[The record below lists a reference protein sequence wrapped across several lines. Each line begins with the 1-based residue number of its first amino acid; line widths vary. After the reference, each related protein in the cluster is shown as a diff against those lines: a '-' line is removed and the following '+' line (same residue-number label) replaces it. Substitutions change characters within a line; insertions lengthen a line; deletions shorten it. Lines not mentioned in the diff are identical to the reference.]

1 MPQGFVDIHCHILPG
16 LDDGSRDMATSIT
29 MARIAVADGTTAVVA
44 TPHWLEDEHEVTPD
58 VIRQAVKDLQAELD
72 RNAVP
77 LTVYPGCEAL
87 ICPDLPHRVQQGDV
101 MTVADHG
108 KYLLMELPFED
119 LPTYVDDV
127 IFKLQVQGITPILA
141 HVERYTCVQLD
152 HGLALKWSKRG
163 VLLQVNADNLAR
175 GRGREYETAQDLIDH
190 GISVIVASDAHDA
203 EHRTPKCALVAGEL
217 RLSGNDDID
226 VLLGGR
232 RFLEGRDQT

>member
-58 VIRQAVKDLQAELD
+58 VIRQAVKDLQVELD
-72 RNAVP
+72 GNAIP
-77 LTVYPGCEAL
+77 LMIYPGCEAL
-87 ICPDLPHRVQQGDV
+87 ICPDLPRRVQQGDV

-108 KYLLMELPFED
+108 RYLLVELPFED

-141 HVERYTCVQLD
+141 HVERYTYVQRD
-152 HGLALKWSKRG
+152 HALAVKWSGRG
-163 VLLQVNADNLAR
+163 VLLQANADNLAR
-175 GRGREYETAQDLIDH
+175 GRGREYETAQDLIDRC
-190 GISVIVASDAHDA
+190 IPVIVASDAHDA
-203 EHRTPKCALVAGEL
+203 ERRTPRCAVATGAVP
-217 RLSGNDDID
+217 RGNGD
-226 VLLGGR
+226 LLISEFGA
-232 RFLEGRDQT
+232 LLQEET

>member
-16 LDDGSRDMATSIT
+16 LDDGSPDMATSIA

-44 TPHWLEDEHEVTPD
+44 TPHWMEDEHEVTPD

-72 RNAVP
+72 RQSISLA
-77 LTVYPGCEAL
+77 VYPGCEAL
-87 ICPDLPHRVQQGDV
+87 VCPDLPRRVQQGDV

-108 KYLLMELPFED
+108 RYLLVELPFED

-141 HVERYTCVQLD
+141 HVERYTYVQRD
-152 HGLALKWSKRG
+152 RELAVKWSGRG

-175 GRGREYETAQDLIDH
+175 GRGREYEIAQDLIDR
-190 GISVIVASDAHDA
+190 GIAVIVASDGHDA
-203 EHRTPKCALVAGEL
+203 EHRTPKCALVAGGL

-226 VLLGGR
+226 TLFGSRQSSEGGKR
-232 RFLEGRDQT
+232 A

>member
-1 MPQGFVDIHCHILPG
+1 MPQGFVDIHCHILSG
-16 LDDGSRDMATSIT
+16 LDDGSCDMATSIT

-58 VIRQAVKDLQAELD
+58 VIWQAVRDLQAELD
-72 RNAVP
+72 RNAIP
-77 LTVYPGCEAL
+77 LLIYPGCEAL

-108 KYLLMELPFED
+108 RYLLVELPFED

-141 HVERYTCVQLD
+141 HVERYACVQRD
-152 HGLALKWSKRG
+152 HGLAVKWSQRG
-163 VLLQVNADNLAR
+163 VLLQVNADNLVR
-175 GRGREYETAQDLIDH
+175 GKGREYETAQDLIDC

-203 EHRTPKCALVAGEL
+203 EFRTPRSAEARKTTQPASTAETQILVGTT
-217 RLSGNDDID
+217 GK
-226 VLLGGR
+226 
-232 RFLEGRDQT
+232 